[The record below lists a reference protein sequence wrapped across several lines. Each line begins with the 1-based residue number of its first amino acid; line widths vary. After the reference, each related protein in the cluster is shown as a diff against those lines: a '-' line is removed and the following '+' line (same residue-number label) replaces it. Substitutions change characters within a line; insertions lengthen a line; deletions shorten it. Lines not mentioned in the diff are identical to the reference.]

1 MKKYFE
7 TLGLKECAN
16 QGEIQAAYDR
26 LSKELD
32 PKNNNDQ
39 EFFKEEYEKVQEA
52 YEVLYNSSIL
62 ATHSTKIK
70 KNGRVSNKTDSENNN
85 QNPKPKPKR
94 KSFFSKENLF
104 LVLLIIIIGQILYL
118 QTKVYEVTKYVD
130 RSLDN
135 TVQYDY
141 ESLVKRVKN
150 DLETERMTKII
161 KDSLITANLIE
172 LLQKEKNHD

>member
-7 TLGLKECAN
+7 ALGLKESSS
-16 QGEIQAAYDR
+16 QEEIQAAYDR

-70 KNGRVSNKTDSENNN
+70 KNGRVSNKTDSKNN
-85 QNPKPKPKR
+85 NPKPKPKR

-118 QTKVYEVTKYVD
+118 QTKVYEVTKYVG

-150 DLETERMTKII
+150 DLETERKTKII

-172 LLQKEKNHD
+172 LLQKKKNHD

>member
-1 MKKYFE
+1 MINYYKI
-7 TLGLKECAN
+7 LGLDEGASKE
-16 QGEIQAAYDR
+16 EIKAAYEK
-26 LSKELD
+26 LSVALD
-32 PKNNNDQ
+32 PNNNDNQ
-39 EFFKEEYEKVQEA
+39 EFFIEEYKKVKEA

-94 KSFFSKENLF
+94 KSFFSKKNLF